1 MRIPF
6 IGSKNNLQ
14 ISFEE
19 EALSKSVKPKTINP
33 VLEGNVEKSKIVFD
47 LESLRASVD
56 NIYNKS
62 GRITDKELRNVA
74 SYDSIISL
82 IISTRANQVM
92 SFGKRSK
99 SKYNRG
105 FLLRESVPV
114 QDDESIP
121 AEMKAIECKYR
132 AALADTISKW
142 IRNCGT
148 SSKEIREY
156 VFQGS
161 DSFFKECSLSDY
173 LSAQARNILTFGR
186 YATQII
192 RSKDGTPLM
201 WRPIPVET
209 LYRVIDGRHV
219 TMTGAD
225 KDVDET
231 GAEDAKEWNMME
243 KERQPVAY
251 VQKINGKTV
260 SFFTEDEI
268 VVGYYQKQAFEN
280 LNGYPLS
287 PIEMAYYSVLMN
299 FYSQS
304 YMQNFMTKG
313 LGTKG
318 LINLK
323 TTEGDYLS
331 KEDIESFR
339 KLFSNYV
346 ARNDNSA
353 TIPVVAGAVDVEWI
367 PLTASPKDVEF
378 TKMFDRIFLIVCS
391 SFQISPHEIGFGAL
405 DPEGASAGNMG
416 MKQDQIVQGEER
428 GLRQLI
434 EQLLDHVY
442 HMVEMAFPQ
451 ARELF
456 ILEAVGLGQNTKEAD
471 LALYKEELQTSGTFA
486 KIWSDSERTDA
497 FPYGGHVPSSPVFH
511 QNVAK
516 YMKYSQFMYHFFQ
529 DKEALN
535 NPAYDFIIDP
545 NLNEAYQSL
554 KAQRPEIE
562 QQNALLDIEQKK
574 KQMQMEEAQMGMQ
587 MQQAQAEANQPQE
600 AEADPSAELEK
611 QKHEQ
616 KMTHEQQKHEQ
627 KMAHQN
633 DQHNLSLRIAFAEM
647 QRKMQESK
655 VARMSNVIQA
665 AKIDHPAPPT
675 KR

>member
-6 IGSKNNLQ
+6 LGNKNSLQ
-14 ISFEE
+14 ISFEGE
-19 EALSKSVKPKTINP
+19 PLEKSVKPTTINP

-74 SYDSIISL
+74 NYDSIISL
-82 IISTRANQVM
+82 IIATRANQVM

-105 FLLRESVPV
+105 FLLRETLPV

-121 AEMKAIECKYR
+121 PERKGMECR
-132 AALADTISKW
+132 HRSALADTVAKW
-142 IRNCGT
+142 IKNCGT
-148 SSKEIREY
+148 SSKEIRDY
-156 VFQGS
+156 AFQGS
-161 DSFFKECSLSDY
+161 DSFFKECTLGEY
-173 LSAQARNILTFGR
+173 LSAQCRNLLTFGR

-192 RSKDGTPLM
+192 RSKDGVPLM

-209 LYRVIDGRHV
+209 LYRVIDGRYIA
-219 TMTGAD
+219 MTGAD
-225 KDVDET
+225 KDVNDV
-231 GAEDAKEWNMME
+231 GAEDAKEWNQIA
-243 KERQPVAY
+243 KERQPIAY

-268 VVGYYQKQAFEN
+268 IVGYYQKQAFEN
-280 LNGYPLS
+280 LNGYPMA

-299 FYSQS
+299 FYTQS

-346 ARNDNSA
+346 ARNDNAA

-378 TKMFDRIFLIVCS
+378 TKMFDRILLIVCS

-405 DPEGASAGNMG
+405 DPEGAGAGNMG

-428 GLRQLI
+428 GLRQII

-442 HMVEMAFPQ
+442 QMVEMAFPQ
-451 ARELF
+451 AREMF
-456 ILEAVGLGQNTKEAD
+456 MLEAVGLGQNTKEAD

-511 QNVAK
+511 QSVAK
-516 YMKYSQFMYHFFQ
+516 YMKYSLFMYHFFQ

-545 NLNEAYQSL
+545 ALNEAYQNL
-554 KAQRPEIE
+554 KAQKPEIE
-562 QQNALLDIEQKK
+562 QQAALMDLEQKK
-574 KQMQMEEAQMGMQ
+574 HQMQMEQTQMGMQ
-587 MQQAQAEANQPQE
+587 MQQSQAEQNQPQPE
-600 AEADPSAELEK
+600 PQPDPNVELEK

-616 KMTHEQQKHEQ
+616 KMTHDQQKHEQ
-627 KMAHQN
+627 KMAHEK
-633 DQHNLSLRIAFAEM
+633 DKHNLSLRVAFAEM
-647 QRKMQESK
+647 QRKQQEAK
-655 VARMSNVIQA
+655 LNRMANVIQA
-665 AKIDHPAPPT
+665 AKSPTPPVAG
-675 KR
+675 